1 MGAEEKRHLVQ
12 EEKQDSK
19 VSCIKTASKRSDKQ
33 CLLTKE
39 KKIEKQ
45 SLPLLKLNEDS

>member
-19 VSCIKTASKRSDKQ
+19 VSCIKTPSKRSEKL
-33 CLLTKE
+33 CLITKE

-45 SLPLLKLNEDS
+45 SLPLLKLNVGS